1 MWGKF
6 LNIRIFND
14 PSSPIPFNMV
24 LRKENFKYDI
34 IPFNSNVPKHFK
46 LIAGRSYYRTV
57 CSHTSSKVELKNQ
70 LRVIYSILKRKG
82 FPNWMINQMS
92 SIAGPKQKSLS
103 VKKFQGTTV
112 FDKVGLRHSFA
123 TRDFTD
129 SSLEKQLIFLPMS
142 VPGPKLE

>member
-46 LIAGRSYYRTV
+46 LMTGRSYFRTV
-57 CSHTSSKVELKNQ
+57 CSHTSSKVELKNL

-92 SIAGPKQKSLS
+92 SIASSKQNPLS
-103 VKKFQGTTV
+103 AKKFLGTTV
-112 FDKVGLRHSFA
+112 FDVGLRHSFA
-123 TRDFTD
+123 TRVFTD